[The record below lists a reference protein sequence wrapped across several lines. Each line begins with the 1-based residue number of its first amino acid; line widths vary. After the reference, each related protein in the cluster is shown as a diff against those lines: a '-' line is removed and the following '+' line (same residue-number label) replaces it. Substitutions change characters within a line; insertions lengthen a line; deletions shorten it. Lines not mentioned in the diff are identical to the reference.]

1 MDHGP
6 PEGPLFFQF
15 DHLFCWELY
24 MKYMPSINIKKQE
37 KKGGKKNEKANIEGE
52 NTKTTWRFT
61 LYKYLLSSISN
72 MRHCIISPFM
82 YDKSNLYMQ
91 VQHTQYIQTG
101 RACQKNVIAGK
112 FI

>member
-1 MDHGP
+1 
-6 PEGPLFFQF
+6 
-15 DHLFCWELY
+15 
-24 MKYMPSINIKKQE
+24 MPSINIKKKE

-61 LYKYLLSSISN
+61 IYKYLLSSISN